1 MTAGFDSERPLTGG
15 ERVLLENT
23 LDLHRAELVKAVD
36 GLSDAEARQKL
47 VPSLTTPISLLKHC
61 AVAERIWF
69 QRTLAGIGAED
80 CNGFAVTGGDASFHV
95 TEDELLVDVIAE
107 FDSACDVSRRIAAK
121 YVLDDTGHHRIFGTV
136 SLRFIY
142 LFMIAELARHA
153 GHADILV
160 EQIEVRSGGR
170 AAQ

>member
-1 MTAGFDSERPLTGG
+1 MTAGFDSDRPLTGG
-15 ERVLLENT
+15 ERILLENT
-23 LDLHRAELVKAVD
+23 LDLHRAELTKAVE
-36 GLSDAEARQKL
+36 GLTDVEARQKM

-80 CNGFAVTGGDASFHV
+80 CNGFALTGGDESLHV
-95 TEDELLVDVIAE
+95 TEDERLVDVIAE
-107 FDSACDVSRRIAAK
+107 FDSACDVSRHIAAK
-121 YVLDDTGHHRIFGTV
+121 YNLDDTSQHRIFGTV

-160 EQIEVRSGGR
+160 EQIKVRTGGR
-170 AAQ
+170 AVR